1 MEEKRKILP
10 AVYLFI
16 GLVFLWLLQIYAP
29 VQQIIEPPLAYAGLV
44 LVLFGIFMATVSANR
59 FVKAETG
66 LIPFDEASTLVTGGF
81 YRFTRNPMYLG
92 MLLMLSGVAFMLG
105 NVSGLL
111 PLILFVL
118 VIRLNFIAGEERM
131 LEAAFG
137 QQYLDYKSTVRRWI

>member
-1 MEEKRKILP
+1 MEKKRKILP
-10 AVYLFI
+10 MVYLFI
-16 GLVFLWLLQIYAP
+16 CLALLWVLQIYAP
-29 VQQIIEPPLAYAGLV
+29 VQQLIEPPLAFAGIV
-44 LVLFGIFMATVSANR
+44 LVFFGIYMAAVSANR

-118 VIRLNFIAGEERM
+118 VIQLNFIAGEERM

-137 QQYLDYKSTVRRWI
+137 QQYLDYKSSVRRWI